1 MTNSHME
8 NYKYLLK
15 FFQPNKGSPYP
26 YLEQL
31 FNPDSYYDMLR
42 KDIDECCEVV
52 IRYDLVVDEER
63 GALKGGR
70 NIYEDSFLNE
80 FRIARLLENHFGKGC
95 LKWDPPGRGE
105 RLGEFLLN
113 VNNNQSI
120 FVEVKTKEEKDRGA
134 HLKFLRPKVKSITE
148 SLKSAYKK
156 VDENMNM
163 PFLVVLSNNLF
174 DINID
179 SFQIIMA
186 YLGKITYRNGIP
198 EVIRHGFCSTDR
210 NKKLS
215 AIGHYCYYVEPES
228 QEGKEVFKIYHN
240 PYADFPIPCDVFEK
254 KADYQFVLSK
264 WNGEFTDV

>member
-1 MTNSHME
+1 MKPFDSLTRLIHPSQMPSHW
-8 NYKYLLK
+8 N
-15 FFQPNKGSPYP
+15 N
-26 YLEQL
+26 L
-31 FNPDSYYDMLR
+31 FNSDEYYDLFR
-42 KDIDECCEVV
+42 KDIDTCCEIA
-52 IRYDLVVDEER
+52 IRYNLVVDVER
-63 GALKGGR
+63 GILKGGR

-80 FRIARLLENHFGKGC
+80 FRVARLLENHFGKGC

-120 FVEVKTKEEKDRGA
+120 FVEVKTKEEKDRA
-134 HLKFLRPKVKSITE
+134 IHLKFLSSKVKSITE

-156 VDENMNM
+156 VDENINM
-163 PFLVVLSNNLF
+163 PFLVVLSNRLF

-186 YLGKITYRNGIP
+186 YLGKITYQNGIP

-215 AIGHYCYYVEPES
+215 AIGHYCHYVEPES
-228 QEGKEVFKIYHN
+228 QEGKEVFRIYHN

-264 WNGEFTDV
+264 WNGRFEQ